1 MQKDNAARYDKAV
14 GKDEIVMDDAG
25 IDVND
30 LIMAFGDRAEA
41 VAHNQECF
49 AKMMGFRPERREVIV
64 AKCQLHF
71 LRVAPMQ
78 LYCFCENGVHV
89 YDLRYDSNILNQEV
103 LDNG

>member
-1 MQKDNAARYDKAV
+1 
-14 GKDEIVMDDAG
+14 MDDTG

-30 LIMAFGDRAEA
+30 LIMAFGARAEA

-49 AKMMGFRPERREVIV
+49 ARMMGLRPEPRAVVV

-78 LYCFCENGVHV
+78 LYCFCDSGIKVF
-89 YDLRYDSNILNQEV
+89 DLRYDSDILNGEG
-103 LDNG
+103 LEHG